1 LKDRKE
7 ITGNS
12 LRIYLYLV
20 KHGASELREVQRGIG
35 LSTPS
40 LASYHLARLV
50 EGGYATQDTDGKYIA
65 VKDSSTDILEGYVKV
80 GTALVPQFTFF
91 SVLFTI
97 LIIFFSMMTI
107 TSYSYVPYLVVTSIG
122 AAGLMWYESI
132 RLWRKLVV
140 ESNNGQK

>member
-1 LKDRKE
+1 MKDRKE

>member
-50 EGGYATQDTDGKYIA
+50 EGGYATQ
-65 VKDSSTDILEGYVKV
+65 DILEGYVKV